1 MPQRKYQD
9 LAHLNPDEYRKEAE
23 KRRCANRKEY
33 NHNRY
38 MEKEGLIKA
47 ENKKKR
53 LEEKLASILEKL
65 EKVEKVEK
73 KEEGRRGA
81 SPEKS
86 FAAQ

>member
-1 MPQRKYQD
+1 MPPRKYAD
-9 LAHLNPDEYRKEAE
+9 LAHLPPDEYRKEAE

-65 EKVEKVEK
+65 EKVEK
-73 KEEGRRGA
+73 KEEGCRGI
-81 SPEKS
+81 SLEKS